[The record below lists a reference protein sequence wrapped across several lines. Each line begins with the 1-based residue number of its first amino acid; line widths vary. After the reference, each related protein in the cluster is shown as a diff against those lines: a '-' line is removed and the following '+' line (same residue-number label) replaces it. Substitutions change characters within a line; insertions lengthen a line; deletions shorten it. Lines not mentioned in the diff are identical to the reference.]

1 MLANLENSGSGSA
14 LVGLSKAALTTPF
27 SINDIL
33 TRNNSGLNA
42 AQQQQI
48 RQRIS
53 DTDEMALSAG
63 AAAATETR
71 QNKGREVKTD
81 LKISASCCHI
91 AAAETNGYKLGATLE
106 NTSSRNSS
114 NNPSPICEMR
124 AAVAKFSAQTSM
136 ERRSG
141 VGGGVSGGTR
151 VVSSGSENTDYMPY
165 YLATLDNNN
174 HSDYHLA
181 RKFGYIGAGNLVGGR
196 DCPID
201 MRRCSNNESD
211 SESPPPPMLS
221 LYGSGAS
228 ANATSSACGGNTS
241 PSLHDSDSLNGS
253 MSRKKR
259 SRAAFS
265 HAQVFELE
273 RRFAQ
278 QRYLS
283 GPERAEMA
291 KSLRLTET
299 QVKIWFQNRRYK
311 TKRKQ
316 IQQHEAALMSAATKR
331 VPVQVLVREDGSGA
345 AAAAAAAAYAH
356 MLPTHGID
364 PALLHI
370 YRHQLQMAYGVGVSL
385 PQVPFPYFYTQAAK
399 MPQPIPP
406 PSQPA
411 NVQIAGNFSAQAAG
425 NYSNSNNNNN
435 NCIDTTKNA
444 LNFAKMEHGMRYIH
458 CSSASSS
465 PTHMNAHGSGDGSS
479 PSRSCSSPPPRGS
492 AVAVSAVFTPAMSA
506 GEVES
511 GAETHSATT
520 EDCDENVE
528 ID

>member
-1 MLANLENSGSGSA
+1 MDTSVCGGGGGVGA
-14 LVGLSKAALTTPF
+14 LVSLSKSALTTPF

-33 TRNNSGLNA
+33 TRNNNNLNA
-42 AQQQQI
+42 TQQQEQL
-48 RQRIS
+48 RRRLS
-53 DTDEMALSAG
+53 DSEMAFNA
-63 AAAATETR
+63 ETAVAELR
-71 QNKGREVKTD
+71 HSQTRE
-81 LKISASCCHI
+81 LKDTLKVSTSCCHI
-91 AAAETNGYKLGATLE
+91 AAGDSNTLKLSACLE
-106 NTSSRNSS
+106 NASSRNSS
-114 NNPSPICEMR
+114 NNPSPICEIR
-124 AAVAKFSAQTSM
+124 AAVAKPFAGTPLS

-141 VGGGVSGGTR
+141 GTSGAAH
-151 VVSSGSENTDYMPY
+151 VNSSENTDFMPY
-165 YLATLDNNN
+165 YMTNLDNNN
-174 HSDYHLA
+174 HSQYQLA
-181 RKFGYIGAGNLVGGR
+181 RKFGYIGGGGLAGGR

-211 SESPPPPMLS
+211 SESSPPPMMS
-221 LYGSGAS
+221 LYGSAS
-228 ANATSSACGGNTS
+228 ANAVSNGCGSGGNTS
-241 PSLHDSDSLNGS
+241 PSLHDTDTLNGS
-253 MSRKKR
+253 MNRKKR

-291 KSLRLTET
+291 KNLRLTET

-356 MLPTHGID
+356 MLPAHGID

-385 PQVPFPYFYTQAAK
+385 PQVPFPYFYPQATK
-399 MPQPIPP
+399 IPQPIPP
-406 PSQPA
+406 PTSQ
-411 NVQIAGNFSAQAAG
+411 AGNFAAQATT
-425 NYSNSNNNNN
+425 NHTNNNNN
-435 NCIDTTKNA
+435 NNSYDITKNA

-465 PTHMNAHGSGDGSS
+465 PTHGNGAHGSGDSSS
-479 PSRSCSSPPPRGS
+479 PTRSCSSPPPIVDATTS
-492 AVAVSAVFTPAMSA
+492 VLTSAMS
-506 GEVES
+506 VDTES
-511 GAETHSATT
+511 YAETRSATT

>member
-1 MLANLENSGSGSA
+1 MLTNMENSGSSVGGGGA
-14 LVGLSKAALTTPF
+14 LVSLSKAALTTPF

-33 TRNNSGLNA
+33 TRNNNSLNA
-42 AQQQQI
+42 AQQQQL
-48 RQRIS
+48 RRRLS
-53 DTDEMALSAG
+53 DTEMSFNAEL
-63 AAAATETR
+63 AAAELR
-71 QNKGREVKTD
+71 QNQARE
-81 LKISASCCHI
+81 LKDGLKASTSCCHI
-91 AAAETNGYKLGATLE
+91 GAGEFSGNKLNGALE
-106 NTSSRNSS
+106 NSASCNSS

-124 AAVAKFSAQTSM
+124 SAVSKYAAPMGA
-136 ERRSG
+136 ERRA
-141 VGGGVSGGTR
+141 GGN
-151 VVSSGSENTDYMPY
+151 SENNDFMPY
-165 YLATLDNNN
+165 YMATLENNN
-174 HSDYHLA
+174 HSDYQLA
-181 RKFGYIGAGNLVGGR
+181 RKFGYIGAGSLVGGR
-196 DCPID
+196 GDCPID

-211 SESPPPPMLS
+211 SESSPPPSILS
-221 LYGSGAS
+221 LYGGAS
-228 ANATSSACGGNTS
+228 GHSANSSCMGNTS
-241 PSLHDSDSLNGS
+241 PTLHDTDALSGSL
-253 MSRKKR
+253 SRKKR

-291 KSLRLTET
+291 KTLRLTET

-385 PQVPFPYFYTQAAK
+385 PQVSFPYFYPQASK
-399 MPQPIPP
+399 IPQPIPP
-406 PSQPA
+406 PSQSSVNGPVAGSFGAHAAASHA
-411 NVQIAGNFSAQAAG
+411 NT
-425 NYSNSNNNNN
+425 NNNTSFD
-435 NCIDTTKNA
+435 ITKNA
-444 LNFAKMEHGMRYIH
+444 LNFGKMDHGMRYIQ

-465 PTHMNAHGSGDGSS
+465 PTHGNTHGSGGSSS
-479 PSRSCSSPPPRGS
+479 PSRSCSSP
-492 AVAVSAVFTPAMSA
+492 TPMDASGAMLTSAMSA
-506 GEVES
+506 DTES
-511 GAETHSATT
+511 CAETHSATT

>member
-1 MLANLENSGSGSA
+1 MLTNIENNGGGGA
-14 LVGLSKAALTTPF
+14 LVSLSKVALTTPF

-33 TRNNSGLNA
+33 TRNNNNLNA
-42 AQQQQI
+42 VEQEQAQQQ
-48 RQRIS
+48 RRRHV
-53 DTDEMALSAG
+53 TDSEMALSAEV
-63 AAAATETR
+63 AAAELR
-71 QNKGREVKTD
+71 QNKARELKND
-81 LKISASCCHI
+81 LKMSGSCCHI
-91 AAAETNGYKLGATLE
+91 AAGESPGYRLTSGLE
-106 NTSSRNSS
+106 NNSSRNSS

-124 AAVAKFSAQTSM
+124 TAVAKFSRQSLM
-136 ERRSG
+136 ERRG
-141 VGGGVSGGTR
+141 GGGGGGVSA
-151 VVSSGSENTDYMPY
+151 VGSNSNENTDYMPY
-165 YLATLDNNN
+165 YMTTLDNNN

-181 RKFGYIGAGNLVGGR
+181 RKFGYIGAGNLVGNR

-211 SESPPPPMLS
+211 SESSPPPMLS
-221 LYGSGAS
+221 LYGGAS
-228 ANATSSACGGNTS
+228 ANAAASACGGGGSTS
-241 PSLHDSDSLNGS
+241 PSLHESDTLNGS

-291 KSLRLTET
+291 KNLRLTET

-385 PQVPFPYFYTQAAK
+385 PQVSFPYFYPQAAK
-399 MPQPIPP
+399 IPQPIPP
-406 PSQPA
+406 PSQPTTGQ
-411 NVQIAGNFSAQAAG
+411 VVAGNFSAQMAG
-425 NYSNSNNNNN
+425 NHNNNNN
-435 NCIDTTKNA
+435 NNNIDISKNA
-444 LNFAKMEHGMRYIH
+444 LNFAKMEQGMRYIH

-465 PTHMNAHGSGDGSS
+465 PTHVNAHGSGDGSS
-479 PSRSCSSPPPRGS
+479 PSRSCSSPPL
-492 AVAVSAVFTPAMSA
+492 ADAAA
-506 GEVES
+506 ES
-511 GAETHSATT
+511 GADTHSATT

>member
-1 MLANLENSGSGSA
+1 MENSGHSVNGGGV
-14 LVGLSKAALTTPF
+14 LVSLSKAALTTPF

-33 TRNNSGLNA
+33 TRNNNSLNA
-42 AQQQQI
+42 AQQQQL
-48 RQRIS
+48 RRRLS
-53 DTDEMALSAG
+53 DTEMSFNAE
-63 AAAATETR
+63 AAVATDFR
-71 QNKGREVKTD
+71 QNQARELKDGLKT
-81 LKISASCCHI
+81 SASCCHI
-91 AAAETNGYKLGATLE
+91 GASEFNNSKLSAALE
-106 NTSSRNSS
+106 NGASRKPS
-114 NNPSPICEMR
+114 NNSSPICEMR
-124 AAVAKFSAQTSM
+124 TAVAKYSASSAAARGT
-136 ERRSG
+136 
-141 VGGGVSGGTR
+141 GGAQ
-151 VVSSGSENTDYMPY
+151 SSNCENNDFMPY
-165 YLATLDNNN
+165 YMATLDNNN
-174 HSDYHLA
+174 HSDYQLA
-181 RKFGYIGAGNLVGGR
+181 RKFGYIGTAGLVGER

-211 SESPPPPMLS
+211 SESSPPPSMLS
-221 LYGSGAS
+221 LYGGAS
-228 ANATSSACGGNTS
+228 AHSASNSCMGSTS
-241 PSLHDSDSLNGS
+241 PTLHDTDALNGS
-253 MSRKKR
+253 LSRKKR

-291 KSLRLTET
+291 KNLRLTET

-345 AAAAAAAAYAH
+345 ATAAAAAAYAH

-385 PQVPFPYFYTQAAK
+385 PQVSFPYFYPQASK
-399 MPQPIPP
+399 IPQPIPP
-406 PSQPA
+406 PSQSSA
-411 NVQIAGNFSAQAAG
+411 NGSVAGGFAIHAAG
-425 NYSNSNNNNN
+425 NHANINNNNN
-435 NCIDTTKNA
+435 NSFEITKNA
-444 LNFAKMEHGMRYIH
+444 LNFAKMEHGMRYIQ

-465 PTHMNAHGSGDGSS
+465 PTHGNTLASGDSSS
-479 PSRSCSSPPPRGS
+479 PSRSCSSPTAMDTAGAMLTS
-492 AVAVSAVFTPAMSA
+492 AMSA
-506 GEVES
+506 DTES
-511 GAETHSATT
+511 CAETHSATT

>member
-1 MLANLENSGSGSA
+1 MLTNMENSGHSVGGGGA
-14 LVGLSKAALTTPF
+14 LVSLSKAALTTPF

-33 TRNNSGLNA
+33 TRNNNSLNA
-42 AQQQQI
+42 AQQQQL
-48 RQRIS
+48 RRRLS
-53 DTDEMALSAG
+53 DTEMSFNAE
-63 AAAATETR
+63 AAAVADFR
-71 QNKGREVKTD
+71 QNQVRELKDGLKT
-81 LKISASCCHI
+81 SASCCHI
-91 AAAETNGYKLGATLE
+91 GAGEFTSSKLSAALE
-106 NTSSRNSS
+106 NSASRNSS
-114 NNPSPICEMR
+114 NNPSPTCEIR
-124 AAVAKFSAQTSM
+124 TAVAKYSAPTTAA
-136 ERRSG
+136 RG
-141 VGGGVSGGTR
+141 AGGAQGC
-151 VVSSGSENTDYMPY
+151 SSETNDFMPY
-165 YLATLDNNN
+165 YMATLENNN
-174 HSDYHLA
+174 HNDYQLA
-181 RKFGYIGAGNLVGGR
+181 RKFGYIGAGGLVGGR

-211 SESPPPPMLS
+211 SESSPPPPMLS
-221 LYGSGAS
+221 LYGGAS
-228 ANATSSACGGNTS
+228 AHSANNSCMGSTS
-241 PSLHDSDSLNGS
+241 PTMHDTDALSGSL
-253 MSRKKR
+253 SRKKR

-291 KSLRLTET
+291 KNLRLTET

-385 PQVPFPYFYTQAAK
+385 PQVSFPYFYPQATK
-399 MPQPIPP
+399 IPQPIPP
-406 PSQPA
+406 PSQSSVNA
-411 NVQIAGNFSAQAAG
+411 QVAGSFGAHAAG
-425 NYSNSNNNNN
+425 NHSNTNNNNN
-435 NCIDTTKNA
+435 NNSFDITKNA
-444 LNFAKMEHGMRYIH
+444 LNFAKMEHGMRYIQ

-465 PTHMNAHGSGDGSS
+465 PTHGNTLASGDSSS
-479 PSRSCSSPPPRGS
+479 PSRSCSSPTAMDAAGGMLTS
-492 AVAVSAVFTPAMSA
+492 AMSA
-506 GEVES
+506 DTES
-511 GAETHSATT
+511 CAETHSATT